1 MAAFYTMK
9 CDPFLL
15 GSDMKQR
22 SPDCALFAQLSMT
35 SATTADGSYP
45 LSVANVFSPNMK
57 PDVAIPAF
65 WMDETAQATEGM
77 LKAYVSRAE
86 QMQYADA
93 VAIVLGF
100 IGFTMIVFGIFGCLC
115 GKRG

>member
-1 MAAFYTMK
+1 MAAFYAMK
-9 CDPFLL
+9 CDPTLTDTTT
-15 GSDMKQR
+15 GSLR
-22 SPDCALFAQLSMT
+22 SPDCGLFAQVTDL
-35 SATTADGSYP
+35 TTDVPGYP
-45 LSVANVFSPNMK
+45 NSVANVFSPKMK
-57 PDVAIPAF
+57 ADVAIPAF

-77 LKAYVSRAE
+77 LKEYVGKAE